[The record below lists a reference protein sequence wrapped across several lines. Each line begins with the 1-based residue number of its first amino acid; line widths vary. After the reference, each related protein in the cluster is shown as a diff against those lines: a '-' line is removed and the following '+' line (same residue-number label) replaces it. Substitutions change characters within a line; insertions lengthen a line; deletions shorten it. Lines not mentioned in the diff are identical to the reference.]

1 VAKPK
6 PQRFPS
12 DDFEVTVEGET
23 YHPHEGEWVEIFT
36 DISVDD
42 MLSGEALARI
52 GLEMEAAKGDKDE
65 VLRVAQLANEHFD
78 VICVGL
84 ADRLVDWNWT
94 DRRGNPLPKP
104 DGSPDLLRRLTNAE
118 VAYLMGLKRATQET
132 PDERKND
139 LRPLPI
145 TSSATGSSRSRTSSG
160 GGRSHA
166 KR

>member
-1 VAKPK
+1 MAKPL

-12 DDFEVTVEGET
+12 DDFEVIVDGET

-52 GLEMEAAKGDKDE
+52 GMEMEAAKGDKDE
-65 VLRVAQLANEHFD
+65 VLRVAQLANEHFE

-84 ADRLVDWNWT
+84 ADRLVDWTWT

-118 VAYLMGLKRATQET
+118 VAYLMGLKRATQES
-132 PDERKND
+132 PAERKNG
-139 LRPLPI
+139 LRPSPI
-145 TSSATGSSRSRTSSG
+145 TSSATAPRQSQRSNG
-160 GGRSHA
+160 GGRSRG
-166 KR
+166 KP